1 MEVRDVC
8 NENEKRDL
16 KISLKTGGRHRIER
30 PWITNKKSGFRHNR
44 IIVHMKSQWLQQHLL
59 DPYVLKPDKISAQS
73 GQVPIKS
80 HA

>member
-30 PWITNKKSGFRHNR
+30 PWITNKKVVF
-44 IIVHMKSQWLQQHLL
+44 
-59 DPYVLKPDKISAQS
+59 DTTE
-73 GQVPIKS
+73 
-80 HA
+80 